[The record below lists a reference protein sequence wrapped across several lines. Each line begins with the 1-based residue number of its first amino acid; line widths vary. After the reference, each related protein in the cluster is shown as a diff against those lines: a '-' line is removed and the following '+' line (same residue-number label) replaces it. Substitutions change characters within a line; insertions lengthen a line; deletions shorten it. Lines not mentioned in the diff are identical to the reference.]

1 MQFRRRKQ
9 DKRDGR
15 RREPDAPL
23 SRDRHLVS
31 VSIAAEALSKNF
43 EAVCQRSH
51 SWRGGN
57 FDRSGSSLARR
68 ENGGGQPPS
77 ASPQPPKKYPQGP
90 PRYEHTPTSTHLFS
104 ALP

>member
-51 SWRGGN
+51 SWGGGN

-68 ENGGGQPPS
+68 ENGGGRAPP
-77 ASPQPPKKYPQGP
+77 P
-90 PRYEHTPTSTHLFS
+90 PRHPTPNYTARPRPHCHILARSHI
-104 ALP
+104 PP